1 MPLLSAEAIEF
12 SAMPHLFTL
21 TANLLWEQT
30 LYFHEWQPNRTQ
42 RATRST
48 QQVGGKGIN
57 VAKMLARLGA
67 AHSAVCFPGGPTG
80 VVVETWLRDHGFS
93 PKTFPS
99 AQPDTRTGVVI
110 RSTRTETT
118 FLGPDQP
125 LDPAAVRAAAAALAA
140 EPADAVLAV
149 CGSIPGWDG
158 PTGAA
163 FRELFQSWRG
173 PLVADTYGAPLK
185 WLVERPLALVKIN
198 REEFDRLVPAD
209 PGDKSELAFSMRL
222 SEAAA
227 RWPVAAWII
236 TDGAKPAWCAVKDGA
251 AIALRPPPVREV
263 SPTGSGDVLLAT
275 LLHAHFNL
283 GQSWPDALAYA
294 LPFAAANA
302 AHEGIAEFPLPAS

>member
-1 MPLLSAEAIEF
+1 
-12 SAMPHLFTL
+12 MPHLFTL

-30 LYFHEWQPNRTQ
+30 LHFHEWQPNRTQ
-42 RATRST
+42 RATRAT
-48 QQVGGKGIN
+48 HQVGGKGIN

-67 AHSAVCFPGGPTG
+67 AHSAICFPGGATG
-80 VVVETWLRDHGFS
+80 AVVEAWLRERGFAL
-93 PKTFPS
+93 KTFPT
-99 AQPDTRTGVVI
+99 ATPETRSGVVI

-125 LDPAAVRAAAAALAA
+125 LDPAAVRIATAALAT

-158 PTGAA
+158 PSGAA
-163 FRELFQSWRG
+163 FRELFQTWRG

-198 REEFDRLVPAD
+198 REEFDRLVPGD

-227 RWPVAAWII
+227 RWPVGAWII
-236 TDGAKPAWCAVKDGA
+236 SDGPKPVWCALKDGA
-251 AIALRPPPVREV
+251 ATALRPPPIREV
-263 SPTGSGDVLLAT
+263 SPTGSGDVLLAA

-283 GQSWPDALAYA
+283 GQAWPDALAYA
-294 LPFAAANA
+294 LPFASANA